1 MKHKILYGNVEQVQD
16 KLKKIELD
24 WDIEVVSSSIGDIL
38 YTVIVKILRPKY

>member
-1 MKHKILYGNVEQVQD
+1 MKQKILFGNVEQVQD

-24 WDIEVVSSSIGDIL
+24 WDIEVVSSSIGDSL